1 MFKYLKQYS
10 VIHLLQ
16 QHIQYIICKLSLL
29 MLPII
34 DVGIGINFPNVKY
47 YYCLEKLGSPL
58 EVVSPPLGEAVEV
71 HAGHVEHHFKVCV

>member
-1 MFKYLKQYS
+1 
-10 VIHLLQ
+10 
-16 QHIQYIICKLSLL
+16 

-58 EVVSPPLGEAVEV
+58 EVVSPPLGEAVKV